1 MKSIEKSLTSYLNG
15 TVPKVS
21 NEELIKYSFESKEKV
36 KDIIDILFRV
46 INYNLDSYNG
56 DKPLDKIRELLG
68 AVTAI
73 MLDNNDVDR
82 KVIARKARSLDYRLD
97 NLIESNKAKIKD
109 KDKASDEI
117 EKTRLVLNEVCDQI
131 DEKEPTKYEM
141 VELLA
146 STDDVNLIHRVFNK
160 QPSLVNAKDKE
171 KVSFFENIV
180 IKYVNSI
187 SVGNEKDAMYYSKLL
202 SIIINHQNFNLSD
215 KDKKSCLETINTLID
230 KMSYNKKKEKK
241 NIEHIEFLRDLVNT
255 IKGEEKSIKI
265 DELSRRYSISIS
277 FDPKIIEQVNNIKT
291 KTGTMT
297 DRKIV
302 DDYTITIDD
311 EDAIEIDDA
320 LTCKILPNGNYLLGV
335 HIASVLGY
343 FPWNSDIVREAIS
356 RSRSI
361 YLPKKYQNVNDDY
374 NRIIPIFPYS
384 FSAQI
389 ASLIPG
395 DSKLAR
401 SYFFEIDIEG
411 NIVKEEFKKSIVRSN
426 KKATYA
432 EVDDVL
438 RNGSDNKEF
447 ERTVNCLKEVTN
459 IISKRYITK
468 EVYEIIKTVTD
479 DFSDLPVK
487 TIGAQNIINKAM
499 LLTGDRVANFF
510 FIHNYP
516 CLYRVHESNEENE
529 RKIQSIIDD
538 WKKSYGDE
546 KQEQLFRLISG
557 IYPRGKYGIEGAHS
571 GLGLEHYC
579 HCTSGL
585 RRAPDIVVEHAL
597 EVCYDKVPTDE
608 EILQL
613 QHEISIIAKEINL
626 KQITMDGFIS
636 DYKSGYYKKRYYS

>member
-1 MKSIEKSLTSYLNG
+1 MKSIEKSLTNYLNG

-68 AVTAI
+68 AVTAV

-109 KDKASDEI
+109 KNKASDEI
-117 EKTRLVLNEVCDQI
+117 EKTRIVLNEVCDQI

-180 IKYVNSI
+180 IKYVNSV

-202 SIIINHQNFNLSD
+202 SIIINHQNFSLSD

-241 NIEHIEFLRDLVNT
+241 NIEHIEFLRGLVNT

-320 LTCKILPNGNYLLGV
+320 LTCRILSNGNYLLGV

-343 FPWNSDIVREAIS
+343 FSWDSDIVREAIS

-374 NRIIPIFPYS
+374 NRVIPIFPYG

-447 ERTVNCLKEVTN
+447 ERTVNCLREVTN
-459 IISKRYITK
+459 IISKKYITK
-468 EVYEIIKTVTD
+468 EVYEIIKTVID

-487 TIGAQNIINKAM
+487 TIGAQNIINKVM

-510 FIHNYP
+510 AIHNYP
-516 CLYRVHESNEENE
+516 CLYRVLESSEENE
-529 RKIQSIIDD
+529 RKIKSIIDD
-538 WKKSYGDE
+538 WKKSYGEE

-557 IYPRGKYGIEGAHS
+557 IYPRGKYGTEGAHS
-571 GLGLEHYC
+571 GLGREHYC
-579 HCTSGL
+579 HCTSEL

-626 KQITMDGFIS
+626 KQITMEGFIS
-636 DYKSGYYKKRYYS
+636 DYKSGYYKKRHYS

>member
-1 MKSIEKSLTSYLNG
+1 MKSIEKSLTNYLNG

-68 AVTAI
+68 AVTAV

-109 KDKASDEI
+109 KNKASDEI

-180 IKYVNSI
+180 IKYVNSV

-241 NIEHIEFLRDLVNT
+241 NIEHIEFLRGLVNT
-255 IKGEEKSIKI
+255 IKGEEKSVKI

-320 LTCKILPNGNYLLGV
+320 LTCRILSNGNYLLGV

-343 FPWNSDIVREAIS
+343 FSWDSDIVREAIS

-374 NRIIPIFPYS
+374 NRVIPIFPYG

-447 ERTVNCLKEVTN
+447 ERTVNCLREVTN
-459 IISKRYITK
+459 IISKKYITK

-516 CLYRVHESNEENE
+516 CLYRIHESNEENE
-529 RKIQSIIDD
+529 RKIKSIIDD

-546 KQEQLFRLISG
+546 KQDQLFRLISG
-557 IYPRGKYGIEGAHS
+557 IYPRGKYGIAGAHS

-626 KQITMDGFIS
+626 RQITMEGFIS
-636 DYKSGYYKKRYYS
+636 DYKSGYYKKRHYS

>member
-180 IKYVNSI
+180 IKYVNSV

-557 IYPRGKYGIEGAHS
+557 IYPRGKYGIAGAHS

-613 QHEISIIAKEINL
+613 QHEISIIANEINL
-626 KQITMDGFIS
+626 KQITMEGFIS